1 MSLLTDDDWQK
12 ILEELP
18 PGADRDAVMQD
29 IEAAIERYRSPV
41 RSAQITSEQAEL
53 WKRLGEFF
61 TQKAFSKV
69 RQRAGRLEAQN
80 HDAEWLQ
87 RWCNEGA
94 TRVPRMASTWVKFYR
109 SQREKER
116 FYSDILA
123 AWTDPGKGVL
133 SISEKGP
140 LQRFFCEITDHA
152 LPEPLTGRAVR
163 DIVSREHER
172 RSRRLLLAKANAGF
186 QIDDSR
192 VTIARSDPGGTR
204 IEA

>member
-1 MSLLTDDDWQK
+1 MSLFTDNDWRK

-18 PGADRDAVMQD
+18 PDADRDAVMQD
-29 IEAAIERYRSPV
+29 IEAAIERYRSLV
-41 RSAQITSEQAEL
+41 KSAQITSEQAEL

-61 TQKAFSKV
+61 TQEAFSKV
-69 RQRAGRLEAQN
+69 RQWAGRLEAQN
-80 HDAEWLQ
+80 PDAQWLQ

-94 TRVPRMASTWVKFYR
+94 TQVPRMANTWVKFYR
-109 SQREKER
+109 RQTKNEP

-133 SISEKGP
+133 SISDQGP

-152 LPEPLTGRAVR
+152 LPKPLKNRAVR
-163 DIVSREHER
+163 DIVSRERER
-172 RSRRLLLAKANAGF
+172 RSGRLLLAKANAGF

-192 VTIARSDPGGTR
+192 VTIARSDPGGIR
-204 IEA
+204 IDA